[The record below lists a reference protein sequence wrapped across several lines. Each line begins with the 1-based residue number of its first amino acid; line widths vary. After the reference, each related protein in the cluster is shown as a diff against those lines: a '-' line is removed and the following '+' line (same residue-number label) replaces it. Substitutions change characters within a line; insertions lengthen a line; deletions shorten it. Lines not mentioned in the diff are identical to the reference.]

1 MNTKKRQWKVHEERL
16 KERNDIKWM
25 FVVCAEQNEWKRE
38 ENGGEGIWQTKT
50 HVNWLFN
57 PHNSWR
63 AKAIEREGEK
73 FISFFRQFQ
82 PHSRLNEK
90 FFLFL
95 FGHTNQDLSRRLWH
109 QFDLTMIS
117 YFARIHMEQDK
128 RDIWHINCSSVLPN
142 IMLDH

>member
-1 MNTKKRQWKVHEERL
+1 MGRER
-16 KERNDIKWM
+16 EREGAIEINDIKWM
-25 FVVCAEQNEWKRE
+25 FCGLRTLHRCGWERE
-38 ENGGEGIWQTKT
+38 GKWGGRVWQTKT